1 MKRMFVDTP
10 DGQIHCRTDGSGE
23 PLLLLHQYPSSS
35 AEFSEIIPIL
45 AKHFRVV
52 AMDLPI
58 YGDSYKPAGEPRIED
73 YLETP
78 EGKKIRQRYL
88 KNPKIAGHHTGA
100 SVAVELAAEHPERV
114 NKLILSG
121 CPTFS
126 LEEGLAWMK
135 RYKPLELTPDGWF
148 MRHIWQ
154 FTMERIPENQ
164 MDKAYEL
171 ALDYMKAGPRVEE
184 GHQAVF
190 TYDILPK
197 LAKIK
202 QPTLALCGDKDSL
215 FPYHQPTLK
224 HIPHARSHIIKGGN
238 VQTPRLL
245 PNEWAQATLQFLKS

>member
-10 DGQIHCRTDGSGE
+10 DGQLHCRTDGSGE
-23 PLLLLHQYPSSS
+23 PLLLLHQYPCSSG
-35 AEFSEIIPIL
+35 EFSEIIPIL
-45 AKHFRVV
+45 AKHFRAV
-52 AMDLPI
+52 AMDLPLF
-58 YGDSYKPAGEPRIED
+58 GDSYKPDREPTIED
-73 YLETP
+73 FAEAALCFLNALHIE
-78 EGKKIRQRYL
+78 KAHV
-88 KNPKIAGHHTGA
+88 AGHHTGA

-126 LEEGLAWMK
+126 LEEGLAWIK

-148 MRHIWQ
+148 LGHIWQ

-171 ALDYMKAGPRVEE
+171 ALDYMKAGARVEE

-190 TYDILPK
+190 KYDILPK

-215 FPYHQPTLK
+215 LPYHQPTLA
-224 HIPHARSHIIKGGN
+224 HIPHARSHIINGGN

-245 PNEWAQATLQFLKS
+245 PNEWAQAILQFLKS

>member
-1 MKRMFVDTP
+1 
-10 DGQIHCRTDGSGE
+10 
-23 PLLLLHQYPSSS
+23 
-35 AEFSEIIPIL
+35 
-45 AKHFRVV
+45 
-52 AMDLPI
+52 MDLPI
-58 YGDSYKPAGEPRIED
+58 YGDSYKPTGEPRIED
-73 YLETP
+73 YAEAAVCLLDALHIE
-78 EGKKIRQRYL
+78 RAHV
-88 KNPKIAGHHTGA
+88 AGHHTGA

-126 LEEGLAWMK
+126 LEEGLTWMK

-154 FTMERIPENQ
+154 FTMERIPQNQ
-164 MDKAYEL
+164 MDKAYE
-171 ALDYMKAGPRVEE
+171 
-184 GHQAVF
+184 
-190 TYDILPK
+190 YDILPK

-215 FPYHQPTLK
+215 FPYHQPTLE

-245 PNEWAQATLQFLKS
+245 PNEWARATLQFLKS